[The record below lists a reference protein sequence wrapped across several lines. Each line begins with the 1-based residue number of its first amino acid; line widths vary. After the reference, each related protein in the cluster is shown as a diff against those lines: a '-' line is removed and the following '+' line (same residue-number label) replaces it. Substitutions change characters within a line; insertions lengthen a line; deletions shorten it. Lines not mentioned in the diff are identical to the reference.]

1 MDAKTKIEELSGNV
15 KEYVNVQV
23 KLINL
28 KVVDKV
34 SSVAANITFAII
46 IFLFAFLLLIFG
58 SIALGFY
65 LASVT
70 GSTSLGFLV
79 LTGIYLIVGII
90 LFSFREKLV
99 INPIRNGLIRQML
112 RNEQ

>member
-15 KEYVNVQV
+15 KEYVNIQV

-28 KVVDKV
+28 KVVDKASSIVANVTFVVIV
-34 SSVAANITFAII
+34 SLLVL
-46 IFLFAFLLLIFG
+46 LFVIFG
-58 SIALGFY
+58 SLALGYY

-70 GSTSLGFLV
+70 GNVSLGFLL
-79 LTGIYLIVGII
+79 LTGIYLVAGII

-99 INPIRNGLIRQML
+99 INPVRNLLIKQML
-112 RNEQ
+112 END

>member
-15 KEYVNVQV
+15 KEYVNIQV

-28 KVVDKV
+28 KVVEKA
-34 SSVAANITFAII
+34 SSIVANVTFVVILSLLAL
-46 IFLFAFLLLIFG
+46 LFIIFG
-58 SIALGFY
+58 SIALGYY

-70 GSTSLGFLV
+70 GSISLGFLL
-79 LTGIYLIVGII
+79 LTSIYLVAYVV

-99 INPIRNGLIRQML
+99 INPLRNILIKQML
-112 RNEQ
+112 ENE

>member
-15 KEYVNVQV
+15 KEYVNIQV

-28 KVVDKV
+28 KIVDKA
-34 SSVAANITFAII
+34 SSIVANITFVVIVSLLI
-46 IFLFAFLLLIFG
+46 LLFVIFG
-58 SIALGFY
+58 SIALGYY

-70 GSTSLGFLV
+70 GSVSLGFLL
-79 LTGIYLIVGII
+79 LTGIYLVAGIV

-99 INPIRNGLIRQML
+99 INPIRNILIKQML
-112 RNEQ
+112 ENE